1 MKLSKEYI
9 QGYIDCA
16 IKLLEFQVELN
27 VRANVYFLELSQDY
41 QVFLQWNTA
50 YDNAKNEEVI
60 ESAEFSIMDFEDFE
74 KFLTDFNKKLYE
86 ISCLSYDHEYD
97 SREADAEFREESKF
111 ESNRGN

>member
-1 MKLSKEYI
+1 MKLSKEYL
-9 QGYIDCA
+9 QGYADCA

-60 ESAEFSIMDFEDFE
+60 ESAEFSVIDFSEFE
-74 KFLTDFNKKLYE
+74 KFEANLNKKLDE
-86 ISCLSYDHEYD
+86 ISYLSYDHEYD
-97 SREADAEFREESKF
+97 SRQAEIEFREEMKF

>member
-60 ESAEFSIMDFEDFE
+60 ESAEFSVIDFSEFE
-74 KFLTDFNKKLYE
+74 KFEANLNKKLVE
-86 ISCLSYDHEYD
+86 ISYLSYDHEYD